1 MSETTAPSDFARWLE
16 GQKVELD
23 RAKIKGFGVKRGI
36 INLIRNLSDTAEATD
51 ANLVGTVV
59 NSGAFKIE
67 AAPIA
72 YIAFSDVGD

>member
-1 MSETTAPSDFARWLE
+1 MSESTAPSDLARWLE
-16 GQKVELD
+16 GQKAELD

-59 NSGAFKIE
+59 NSGAFKVE

-72 YIAFSDVGD
+72 YIAFSDVG